1 MAPRDVAAPRVV
13 GVAERVIEVRG
24 LVKRYPDITAVDGI
38 EFEVNGGEVFSL
50 LGPNGA
56 GKTTT
61 VEILEGLR
69 DPTAGEARV
78 LGQDV
83 RSGYRRI
90 RERVGV
96 VPQDFEPFD
105 RLRPREAV
113 AYWARLFD
121 HDVSEDAVASIL
133 ETVGLL
139 GRADTFALNLSGG
152 EKRRR
157 GTPQHRRLRARPNG
171 EPGAA
176 HARETRLNRDSLDGD
191 LHEALDPG
199 RRVSQTRR
207 RSDGRGGARRMN
219 RILADV
225 TAFGRQYLRSRV
237 GAFFALA
244 FPVILIL
251 LFGAIFSSSGSP
263 RVSLAIQDMDR
274 TDASRG
280 FVQAL
285 NNTTLIT
292 YQAIPPT
299 ANFQEYMRAHS
310 INVALHIPS
319 GFQATIALAESGNTS
334 ARVNVT
340 LAGDPTQS
348 SFGIA
353 YSAVA
358 AVANGFNLKIAN
370 ATDVVSVGET
380 PFTVQQF
387 GYIDFFLPGI
397 IGFTILTT
405 PMFGMTSICAE
416 YRTRRFFKLLATTKL
431 SKAEWLAAKVV
442 FYVLLLFLSVAI
454 MMLVGI
460 GVFGMKARLTP
471 VAVLLIVAG
480 AFEFTSL
487 GMVLGIFVRD
497 PGTGEALANA
507 IGFPMM
513 FLAGSFFPI
522 DSMPSFLQTI
532 ARALPLTYINEG
544 LRATMVL
551 ANDTTAL
558 TYLVITLGFAV
569 VFFVVGARGLSWKS
583 K

>member
-1 MAPRDVAAPRVV
+1 
-13 GVAERVIEVRG
+13 
-24 LVKRYPDITAVDGI
+24 LK
-38 EFEVNGGEVFSL
+38 
-50 LGPNGA
+50 
-56 GKTTT
+56 
-61 VEILEGLR
+61 
-69 DPTAGEARV
+69 
-78 LGQDV
+78 
-83 RSGYRRI
+83 
-90 RERVGV
+90 
-96 VPQDFEPFD
+96 
-105 RLRPREAV
+105 
-113 AYWARLFD
+113 
-121 HDVSEDAVASIL
+121 
-133 ETVGLL
+133 
-139 GRADTFALNLSGG
+139 
-152 EKRRR
+152 
-157 GTPQHRRLRARPNG
+157 
-171 EPGAA
+171 
-176 HARETRLNRDSLDGD
+176 
-191 LHEALDPG
+191 
-199 RRVSQTRR
+199 
-207 RSDGRGGARRMN
+207 

-237 GAFFALA
+237 GTFFALA

-251 LFGAIFSSSGSP
+251 LFGSIFSSSGSP
-263 RVSLAIQDMDR
+263 RVPLAVQDQDMSA
-274 TDASRG
+274 ASRG

-292 YQAIPPT
+292 YQAIPSDST
-299 ANFQEYMRAHS
+299 VNFTEYIRQHS
-310 INVALHIPS
+310 INVALKIPK
-319 GFQATIALAESGNTS
+319 GFQATLLQAEMGNTS

-340 LAGDPTQS
+340 LSGDPTQS

-370 ATDVVSVGET
+370 ATEVVSVGEA

-431 SKAEWLAAKVV
+431 SKAEWLAAKVL

-551 ANDTTAL
+551 ANDATAV
-558 TYLVITLGFAV
+558 TYLLITLGFAV
-569 VFFVVGARGLSWKS
+569 VFFAVGARGLSWKS

>member
-1 MAPRDVAAPRVV
+1 M
-13 GVAERVIEVRG
+13 
-24 LVKRYPDITAVDGI
+24 K
-38 EFEVNGGEVFSL
+38 
-50 LGPNGA
+50 
-56 GKTTT
+56 
-61 VEILEGLR
+61 
-69 DPTAGEARV
+69 
-78 LGQDV
+78 
-83 RSGYRRI
+83 
-90 RERVGV
+90 
-96 VPQDFEPFD
+96 
-105 RLRPREAV
+105 
-113 AYWARLFD
+113 
-121 HDVSEDAVASIL
+121 
-133 ETVGLL
+133 
-139 GRADTFALNLSGG
+139 
-152 EKRRR
+152 
-157 GTPQHRRLRARPNG
+157 
-171 EPGAA
+171 
-176 HARETRLNRDSLDGD
+176 
-191 LHEALDPG
+191 
-199 RRVSQTRR
+199 
-207 RSDGRGGARRMN
+207 

-237 GAFFALA
+237 GTFFALA

-251 LFGAIFSSSGSP
+251 LFGSIFSSSGSP
-263 RVSLAIQDMDR
+263 KVPLAVQDMDMSA
-274 TDASRG
+274 ASRG

-285 NNTTLIT
+285 NNTTLTT

-299 ANFQEYMRAHS
+299 ANFQAYMRQHS
-310 INVALHIPS
+310 INVALQIPS
-319 GFQATIALAESGNTS
+319 GFQATLVQAEMGNTS

-370 ATDVVSVGET
+370 ATEVVSVGET

-551 ANDTTAL
+551 ANDATAV
-558 TYLVITLGFAV
+558 TYLLVTLGFAV
-569 VFFVVGARGLSWKS
+569 VFFAVGARGLSWKS